1 MARAGDVASGL
12 RYNPD
17 TRTYIV
23 SDGSGRF
30 VIDTRTRRPRSTG
43 GGCTT
48 RRHPARTPGRP
59 WCGTAAPALSAQGA
73 RPSSRQTAHG
83 AASSR

>member
-1 MARAGDVASGL
+1 MARAGEVASGL

-30 VIDTRTRRPRSTG
+30 VIDTPYSETAIHWWRLH
-43 GGCTT
+43 
-48 RRHPARTPGRP
+48 HPARTSSRP

-73 RPSSRQTAHG
+73 RPSCGQTAHG